1 MRTILVLVLAVGSV
15 SLGASEPAS
24 QATRSPSKGKRSAP
38 RESSYRVPTNPDFAA
53 YEKKVPWQPSRE
65 LVEKLGSQRASI
77 NYDEAKVRPYTLPE
91 TLTLAGGGKVTTAA
105 VWEQQR
111 RGELLGLF
119 REYVYGFAPPKP
131 DTLTFRVVET
141 DPKAMGGQATLKRVA
156 ISFTLQG
163 EPFTFHL
170 TLFVPNQRAG
180 KAPVFLLLN
189 HRGPEN
195 TDPTRQRQMEFWP
208 AEYVIA
214 RGYAIAAINVAAE
227 VEPDNAK
234 ATTGIRAFYR
244 QHYPKPAELTWGA
257 LSAWAWSGSRA
268 VDYFETD
275 PDINT
280 AQIAVIGHSRGG
292 KTSLWAGAQDTRFA
306 LACVNDA
313 GEGGPALSRRNFGE
327 DTATINRSFP
337 HWFAPKYAAYG
348 GKEDTLPVDQH
359 ELVALVAPRGY
370 HGADATNDLW
380 ADPRGSWLALV
391 EASQAWSLYGKV
403 QPLQDKMPLV
413 NDLVIQGPMAYHIRE
428 GGHGLML
435 FDWKLHL
442 DHADALFLRTAK

>member
-1 MRTILVLVLAVGSV
+1 MRTIMVLLLAVGSV
-15 SLGASEPAS
+15 SARAS
-24 QATRSPSKGKRSAP
+24 SKTAEG
-38 RESSYRVPTNPDFAA
+38 SYRVPTNPDFAK

-65 LVEKLGSQRASI
+65 AIEKQAAKKSTI
-77 NYDEAKVRPYTLPE
+77 NYDEAKVRSYTLPE
-91 TLTLAGGGKVTTAA
+91 VLTPAGGGTVTTATG
-105 VWEQQR
+105 WEQQR
-111 RGELLGLF
+111 RGELLDLF
-119 REYVYGFAPPKP
+119 RQYVYGVAPAKP
-131 DTLTFRVVET
+131 DTLSFRIVES
-141 DPKAMGGQATLKRVA
+141 DPRAMAGQATLKRVA

-170 TLFVPNQRAG
+170 TLFVPNQRPG

-195 TDPTRQRQMEFWP
+195 TDPTRKRQMEFWP
-208 AEYVIA
+208 AEYMIA

-244 QHYPKPAELTWGA
+244 QHYPRPEELSWGA
-257 LSAWAWSGSRA
+257 LGAWAWSGSRA

-275 PDINT
+275 PDINM

-327 DTATINRSFP
+327 DNAAINRSFP
-337 HWFAPKYAAYG
+337 HWFAPKYAAYA

-370 HGADATNDLW
+370 HGADATSDLW

-391 EASQAWSLYGKV
+391 EASKVWTLYGKT
-403 QPLQDKMPLV
+403 QRLQDKMPLV
-413 NDLVIQGPMAYHIRE
+413 NDLLIQGPIAYHIRE

-442 DHADALFLRTAK
+442 DHADSLFKNVAK